1 MPASRFAP
9 PFVSQHIVQCIYV
22 MLNDMLLRASDEE
35 LAASDS
41 WRYILRRQI
50 SFFGEEEGFKGLL
63 QWIGEKNP
71 FFERL
76 VTIAATFDSANPRKP
91 FEKWHFV
98 NAQFRDLVCKM
109 TNLDPARRITARE
122 ALEHPWFAQS
132 D

>member
-1 MPASRFAP
+1 
-9 PFVSQHIVQCIYV
+9 
-22 MLNDMLLRASDEE
+22 MLNEMVLRASDEE

-41 WRYILRRQI
+41 WRNVLRRQI
-50 SFFGEEEGFKGLL
+50 CFFGEEDGLKGLL

-76 VTIAATFDSANPRKP
+76 IALAGTFNSANLRKP
-91 FEKWHFV
+91 VRVWFYV
-98 NAQFRDLVCKM
+98 DAQLRDLICRM
-109 TNLDPARRITARE
+109 TNLDPAERITARE

>member
-1 MPASRFAP
+1 
-9 PFVSQHIVQCIYV
+9 
-22 MLNDMLLRASDEE
+22 MLNEMCLRASDEQ

-41 WRYILRRQI
+41 WRHVLRRQI
-50 SFFGEEEGFKGLL
+50 SFFGEEDSLKGLL

-76 VTIAATFDSANPRKP
+76 IALAGTFDHSANLRKP
-91 FEKWHFV
+91 VRLWFYVE
-98 NAQFRDLVCKM
+98 AQLRDLICKM
-109 TNLDPARRITARE
+109 TNLDPEERITARE

>member
-1 MPASRFAP
+1 MCQPLGLHLHF
-9 PFVSQHIVQCIYV
+9 
-22 MLNDMLLRASDEE
+22 DEE

-41 WRYILRRQI
+41 WRYVLRRQI

-63 QWIGEKNP
+63 QWVGEKSP

-76 VTIAATFDSANPRKP
+76 VNIAGSFDSANPRKP
-91 FEKWHFV
+91 FERWYFV
-98 NAQFRDLVCKM
+98 NAQFRDLVCRM